1 MYVVN
6 ASEEIKPQTTDKNN
20 LKINKKIRFQDLNTA
35 SRHWTKKGDGSSDYL
50 IAHLKKI
57 LYFTFFLHQGSMK
70 IKRRRSSLS
79 AFPVQRVTLHN
90 EMLAALQIKV
100 GNVHSY
106 SKNNDSLFI
115 SVETTTDTRSTM
127 THITKA
133 LLLEQPLYTH
143 QVHISLFLPY
153 AESSF
158 SV

>member
-70 IKRRRSSLS
+70 IKRRSSLS

-100 GNVHSY
+100 GNVHNY
-106 SKNNDSLFI
+106 W
-115 SVETTTDTRSTM
+115 
-127 THITKA
+127 
-133 LLLEQPLYTH
+133 
-143 QVHISLFLPY
+143 
-153 AESSF
+153 
-158 SV
+158 